1 MLLRQTLL
9 TQIASLPNR
18 IMQIRLNSMNVIF
31 NKVSHFFPTV
41 ICRDNMFAV
50 SVDMFKAVIGH
61 NYVCVLSVSPA

>member
-41 ICRDNMFAV
+41 IRRDNMFAV

-61 NYVCVLSVSPA
+61 NYVCVLSVSQA